1 MTTITITAHASS
13 KRNHGDFCEENFD
26 YALNGTIS
34 GKDSLPFDMAS
45 DVTYMGIGYS
55 VKSDHFTLVS
65 ARLVPGE
72 NMAEILDTYF
82 ARVHSTRWAYVG
94 RNDIAYIMNMV
105 EFREF
110 LETFATLE
118 RESQKNGGG
127 IKVRCRAESQKMLKW
142 LANMAAA

>member
-1 MTTITITAHASS
+1 MTTITITTHASA

-26 YALNGTIS
+26 YMLNGEIT
-34 GKDSLPFDMAS
+34 GKDSLPFDVAS
-45 DVTYMGIGYS
+45 DVTHMGVGYS

-65 ARLVPGE
+65 ARLVSGD
-72 NMAEILDTYF
+72 NMGEILDTYF

-94 RNDIAYIMNMV
+94 RNDIAYIMDMG

-127 IKVRCRAESQKMLKW
+127 VKVRCRAESRKMLDW
-142 LANMAAA
+142 LTERVA

>member
-1 MTTITITAHASS
+1 MTTITITTHASA
-13 KRNHGDFCEENFD
+13 KRNHGDFCEENLDFM
-26 YALNGTIS
+26 LNGHIS

-45 DVTYMGIGYS
+45 DVEHDGIGYS

-65 ARLVPGE
+65 ARLVPG
-72 NMAEILDTYF
+72 NDMAEILDAYF

-94 RNDIAYIMNMV
+94 RNDVAYIMDMG

-110 LETFATLE
+110 LEAFGTLE

-127 IKVRCRAESQKMLKW
+127 LKVRCRAESRKMLDW
-142 LANMAAA
+142 LTERVA